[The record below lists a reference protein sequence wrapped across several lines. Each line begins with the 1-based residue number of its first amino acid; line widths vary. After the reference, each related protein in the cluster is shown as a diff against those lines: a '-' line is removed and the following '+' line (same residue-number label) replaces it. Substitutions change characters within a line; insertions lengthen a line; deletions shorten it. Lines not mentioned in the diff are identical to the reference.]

1 MSTETIKFDIGNVVA
16 TPASLRAFSPDF
28 IKTSFKKHA
37 TGDWGDLDAED
48 KAANEAALIHGDRIL
63 SAYIDA
69 ATDEK
74 LYIITEADR
83 SVTTLLLPSEY

>member
-1 MSTETIKFDIGNVVA
+1 MSNETIKFDIGDVVA
-16 TPASLRAFSPDF
+16 TPASLRSFNHDF
-28 IKTSFKKHA
+28 IKASFKKHA

-48 KAANEAALIHGDRIL
+48 KAANEEALVCGDRIF
-63 SAYIDA
+63 SAYVDA